1 MPDDEP
7 VGFETLYRSVGTDLT
22 KLPWAA
28 LAPRPP
34 LVHWLDSVGPAADR
48 RALVVGCGLGD
59 DAEEL
64 DRRGYRVTAFD
75 ISPTAIRWCL
85 TRFPETCVDYQV
97 ADVLDLP
104 TEWQQAFDIV
114 VESATIQSIEPGHRN
129 QVIQAIAST
138 VAPIGLLFVLA
149 TLRPDGTPAPSRP
162 WPVSRGE
169 LAAVGAAGLHE
180 LSYTQIPDLVA
191 GHPGFVAVFTR

>member
-7 VGFETLYRSVGTDLT
+7 EGFETLYRSVGTDLT

-34 LVHWLDSVGPAADR
+34 LAHWLDSVGPAADR

-64 DRRGYRVTAFD
+64 GRRGYRVTAFD
-75 ISPTAIRWCL
+75 ISPTAIHWCL
-85 TRFPETCVDYQV
+85 TRFPETCVDYHV

-104 TEWQQAFDIV
+104 TEWQQAFDMV
-114 VESATIQSIEPGHRN
+114 VESATIQSIEPAHRN

-138 VAPIGLLFVLA
+138 VAPTGLLFVLA
-149 TLRPDGTPAPSRP
+149 TLRPDRTPAPSRP

-169 LAAVGAAGLHE
+169 LAGFGAAGLHE